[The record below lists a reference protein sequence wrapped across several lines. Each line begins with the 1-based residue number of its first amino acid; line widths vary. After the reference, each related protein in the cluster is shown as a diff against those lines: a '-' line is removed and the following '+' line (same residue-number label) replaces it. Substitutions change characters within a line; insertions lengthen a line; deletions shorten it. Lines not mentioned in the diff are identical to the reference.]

1 LFEIEIITIDLFSI
15 NVVNLFQMKRKKEK
29 VPRFDEI
36 IFENRNKEYGAFDL
50 RRHYLPAKIF
60 STIGGVV
67 LFSIITIILG
77 LISEKPISAEKES
90 VIIILQM
97 DSSIQDPNKIVPE
110 EPERP
115 KADTKTLKYIT
126 PEIVDKLDSTDVTLE
141 ATAVLDTISN
151 RPVDTEIAPVISPDP
166 VINPEPEPYVFVQ
179 EPPQF
184 PGGEKAL
191 LKFISDN
198 LKYPEEAL
206 RNNLEGRVTLRF
218 VVSADGSVKR
228 IEVMKSV
235 DPALDD
241 EAVRVISL
249 LPTWKPGKQNGKPVP
264 VWFSVPVY
272 FQIKQQ

>member
-67 LFSIITIILG
+67 
-77 LISEKPISAEKES
+77 
-90 VIIILQM
+90 IILQM